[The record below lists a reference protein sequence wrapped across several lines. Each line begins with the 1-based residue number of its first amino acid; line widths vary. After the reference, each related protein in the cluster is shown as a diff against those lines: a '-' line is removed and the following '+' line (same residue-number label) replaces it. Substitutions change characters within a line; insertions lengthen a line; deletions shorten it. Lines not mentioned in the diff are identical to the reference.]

1 MKIDVKKKHSFPIK
15 DNTNAKV
22 ISKKSTGTRK
32 ESTLVGATEAA
43 IALGVER
50 RTLFRWAKAGRLPY
64 VKHGSH
70 GHWYFERR
78 TIDAFADGCI
88 AAATVSAPAAEEE
101 EATKRTDVIYARVS
115 TRKQTQHLETQVLSL
130 GAKHPNCV
138 VIRDC
143 ASGLNFRRKGLETLL
158 QLVFAG
164 RVRNVYLAYRDRLC
178 RFAYD
183 LLERLFREFG
193 TTICVDAHDDDAPE
207 SVLADDIIA
216 IITVFGARLYGRR
229 SGGSRRGK
237 EKQSASGVEQEKE
250 DKQEDCQAKQS

>member
-1 MKIDVKKKHSFPIK
+1 MKIKTFSSHKSRCCRECDI
-15 DNTNAKV
+15 
-22 ISKKSTGTRK
+22 KKSIGARK
-32 ESTLVGATEAA
+32 ESSLIGASEAA
-43 IALGVER
+43 IALGIER

-70 GHWYFERR
+70 GHWYFERHA
-78 TIDAFADGCI
+78 IDAFANGVSD
-88 AAATVSAPAAEEE
+88 VSAPAAEEE

-115 TRKQTQHLETQVLSL
+115 TRKQLQHLETQVISL
-130 GAKHPNCV
+130 EAKHPDCI

-143 ASGLNFRRKGLETLL
+143 ASGLNFRRKGLEALL

-164 RVRNVYLAYRDRLC
+164 RVRNVYLAHRDRLC

-193 TTICVDAHDDDAPE
+193 ATIRVDAHDDDAPE

-237 EKQSASGVEQEKE
+237 EKQSASGEQEKE
-250 DKQEDCQAKQS
+250 DRQAKQS